1 MSLNEKNNKDAENNG
16 ASYSKYQDLTPI
28 DHIENGEEYI
38 AALNWAFH
46 NKKIKNIAL
55 TGPYGAGKSSIIET
69 FLAGNGEKTTD
80 GKNNPAQNKKKTIG
94 KVEKPAKKEKK
105 KVEKSRRD
113 HNKSIKKI
121 SLKISMATF
130 VKGYSE
136 KSDDTGEKINIK
148 ADEVE
153 EGILKQLF
161 YKVEPRKIPQSR
173 YRKLHTIR
181 FFTVFW
187 HIAAGILLLS
197 LLLAIFASSKYEK
210 ILEAVKAFLPV
221 CLSGKFF
228 TAVGVLSLVALI
240 SAVGAYLYLAVISKF
255 KVKEIKLPT
264 DTTVQSG
271 EENEDSVFNRNLDE
285 IMYFFEATGYR
296 IVFFED
302 LDRLIDPKIFVHLRE
317 LNNLLN
323 NDDAIKDKPIVFV
336 YAVRDDI
343 FSREDRT
350 KFFDFIIPV
359 IPVMNS
365 TNSGDILLEM
375 RNKANENE
383 AKHNISDEFVLDV
396 APYISDRRILQNIYN
411 EFVIYKTTL
420 STSQGLTL
428 SDEQMLAMMIFKN
441 LYPSDFADI
450 QDEKG
455 IVKKAFQNKHDFI
468 EKKKQE
474 LQDKIDNY
482 SATITGAQNDV
493 TRSISELKYAMIATL
508 MGGFHRFDGF
518 GDRWNVTIPSTSIMS
533 DTFDMTKLLQKDCNH
548 IYEYTSRRGQ
558 QDREI
563 DEEVLCSYIE
573 RWKKIKAV
581 GENGLQKLQENL
593 QKLRDEQH
601 SLTGM
606 PFAQLLKNFP
616 AAEVLS
622 EEVRSNKLLTFLL
635 RRGYIDEK
643 YANYINYFKGT
654 SITKDDMNFILSVK
668 NQESLGFKYR
678 LTKTTRVVERLQ
690 NYEFEQKTVYNF
702 DLLEELLSHGPE
714 EKLNVFIAQLADE
727 DEISWRFIDEFF
739 DQSKQQ
745 EKFICLLAEK
755 WTGMWTYIST
765 DETLTYERQ
774 LLYLR
779 IILKVSTPATLEALN
794 KDGCLAHYFEQH
806 DDILQKLVSC
816 DISNIEVVIEH
827 LNICFENIQVDGVP
841 KELLEFIFDGY
852 HYKLNASMIQTIVNY
867 KNASMTKMLEE
878 KPYTT
883 ILELGYD
890 ALTVYVYMNFVDYI
904 REIVLANTILSDRA
918 EDVVDMLSRLKG
930 EKDLQLQLI
939 DRETFHLER
948 IEECAGGQIQAE
960 KETWRPVWDAL
971 LAKNVVSICW
981 DNVIS
986 YWKVYKLSDQLKK
999 YISSHAGELH
1009 GTDAAEVPDDFIRQF
1024 IQVDGE
1030 QKAKQILIPVLR
1042 MKSFDLVIS
1051 SIDETTLGI
1060 MIDCRYFEFTASNYS
1075 AVKDV
1080 SPALGLQ
1087 FVLNNQDEYMNL
1099 KASISMTAD
1108 LFEGLI
1114 CSRNLKP
1121 EYRTQLFSEY
1131 GKSYMTEKVA
1141 LHMNELQLPVTKEIF
1156 NVAWSRV
1163 PQKGH
1168 TKLFLENCTIFNA
1181 NELEQRFREVG
1192 GEYLGLVE
1200 RTKRH
1205 EVILSATPQNRK
1217 LAEHLKTVRY
1227 ITSWEEKKRIT
1238 ADSAADEENTQEI
1251 LKLRVRPIK

>member
-1 MSLNEKNNKDAENNG
+1 MSLNEKNNKHTENDRV
-16 ASYSKYQDLTPI
+16 SYSEYQDLTPT
-28 DHIENGEEYI
+28 DHIENGREYI

-55 TGPYGAGKSSIIET
+55 AGPYGAGKSSIIET
-69 FLAGNGEKTTD
+69 FLAED
-80 GKNNPAQNKKKTIG
+80 
-94 KVEKPAKKEKK
+94 EKK
-105 KVEKSRRD
+105 AG
-113 HNKSIKKI
+113 HNKAIRKTA
-121 SLKISMATF
+121 LNISMATF
-130 VKGYSE
+130 VKGHPENNGNSE
-136 KSDDTGEKINIK
+136 NSDDNRNKIDIG
-148 ADEVE
+148 AEEVE
-153 EGILKQLF
+153 KGILKQLF
-161 YKVEPRKIPQSR
+161 YKVEPSKIPQSR
-173 YRKLHTIR
+173 YRKLHTMS

-187 HIAAGILLLS
+187 HIALGILLIG
-197 LLLAIFASSKYEK
+197 LLLAIFASSTYEK
-210 ILEAVKAFLPV
+210 IIGAVKAFLPV
-221 CLSGKFF
+221 CISGGLF
-228 TAVGVLSLVALI
+228 TAATTLVLLALV

-271 EENEDSVFNRNLDE
+271 DENEDSVFNRNLDE
-285 IMYFFEATGYR
+285 IMYFFEATGYKT
-296 IVFFED
+296 VFFED
-302 LDRLIDPKIFVHLRE
+302 LDRLTDPKIFVHLRE

-323 NDDAIKDKPIVFV
+323 NDDAIKDKPIIFV
-336 YAVRDDI
+336 YAIRDDI

-359 IPVMNS
+359 IPVINS
-365 TNSGDILLEM
+365 TNSGDILLQM
-375 RNKANENE
+375 IENS
-383 AKHNISDEFVLDV
+383 KKNGVTHDISQGFVLDV
-396 APYISDRRILQNIYN
+396 APYISDMRVLQNIYN
-411 EFVIYKTTL
+411 EYIVYKTTL

-450 QDEKG
+450 QGEKG
-455 IVKKAFQNKHDFI
+455 IVKKAFQDEYNFV
-468 EKKKQE
+468 EKKKKALQE
-474 LQDKIDNY
+474 KIDNY
-482 SATITGAQNDV
+482 SAMITGAQNDV
-493 TRSISELKYAMIATL
+493 VKSVLELKYAMIGKI
-508 MGGFHRFDGF
+508 MGGFYRFDGF
-518 GDRWNVTIPSTSIMS
+518 GTNFGIQFQAADVMS
-533 DTFDMTKLLQKDCNH
+533 NNFDMKVLLQNNCTYVYWYVYNWGTKKQCVDAD
-548 IYEYTSRRGQ
+548 T
-558 QDREI
+558 
-563 DEEVLCSYIE
+563 LCAYIE
-573 RWKKIKAV
+573 RWEKIKEV
-581 GENGLQKLQENL
+581 GEKGLPRLQEELQKLH
-593 QKLRDEQH
+593 DEQH
-601 SLTGM
+601 SLIGM
-606 PFAQLLKNFP
+606 PFTQLLKNFS
-616 AAEVLS
+616 AEEVLS
-622 EEVRSNKLLTFLL
+622 EEVRNNKLLTFLL

-668 NQESLGFKYR
+668 NQAPLGFNYQ
-678 LTKTTRVVERLQ
+678 LTRTTRVVERLQ
-690 NYEFEQKTVYNF
+690 NYEFEQKAVYNF
-702 DLLEELLSHGPE
+702 ALMEELLSHGPKG
-714 EKLNVFIAQLADE
+714 KLNVFITQLADE
-727 DEISWRFIDEFF
+727 NEVSWRFIDEFV
-739 DQSKQQ
+739 DQNKQQ

-755 WTGMWTYIST
+755 WTGMWAYIST

-794 KDGCLAHYFEQH
+794 KDSCLAHYFERH

-816 DISNIEVVIEH
+816 DISNIEQAIDH
-827 LNICFENIQVDGVP
+827 LNICFENIQVDGVS
-841 KELLEFIFDGY
+841 KELLEFIFDGR
-852 HYKLNASMIQTIVNY
+852 HYKLNVSMIQTIVNY

-883 ILELGYD
+883 VLDLEYD
-890 ALTVYVYMNFVDYI
+890 ALTEYIHDHFVDYI
-904 REIVLANTILSDRA
+904 REIVLVHTTLSDHA
-918 EDVVDMLSRLKG
+918 EDVVDMLIRLKD
-930 EKDLQLQLI
+930 EKDLQLQLV
-939 DRETFHLER
+939 DSETFHLDR
-948 IEECAGGQIQAE
+948 IEECAGDRIQAE
-960 KETWRPVWDAL
+960 KDTWRPIWDVL
-971 LAKNVVSICW
+971 LAKDVVSISW
-981 DNVIS
+981 DNIIS

-999 YISSHAGELH
+999 YISVHAGELC
-1009 GTDAAEVPDDFIRQF
+1009 GMDAAEVPDDFIRQF

-1051 SIDETTLGI
+1051 SIDEITLGI

-1141 LHMNELQLPVTKEIF
+1141 LHMNEFQLPVTKEIF

-1163 PQKGH
+1163 PQKEH